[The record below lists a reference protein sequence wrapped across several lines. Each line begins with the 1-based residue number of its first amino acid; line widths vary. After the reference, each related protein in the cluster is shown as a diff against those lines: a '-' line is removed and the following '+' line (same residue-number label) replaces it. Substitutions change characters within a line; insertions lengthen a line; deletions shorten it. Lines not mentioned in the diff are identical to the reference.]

1 MIMMGGELS
10 TMMQQQ
16 EKDKAQKSTEKEQRA
31 MESTSIGK
39 SLILVKRV
47 LSLQNFLQYSIPHN
61 LGVASK

>member
-1 MIMMGGELS
+1 MMGGELS

-47 LSLQNFLQYSIPHN
+47 LSLQNVLQYSIPHN